1 MAGMS
6 IATAAAPAPLHV
18 NLTAA
23 KDLPDSSPLLAD
35 PARLRERY
43 AADGCLLLR
52 GLLPSAPLLA
62 ARTAILQLARAAG
75 WLDPDSS
82 DDEAKAASGPPPDHM
97 TEYMPVYRRIVRLP
111 EFERTAEIPALVA
124 VTALLFQAPVH
135 IHRRRIGRIIFP
147 RAERDTTQPH
157 QDFYYIRGTPETVTA
172 WIPTGDVP
180 RSLGGLAVVPGS
192 HRQGFID
199 HIPTTGAGGAGIPPA
214 RVAGTW
220 SGVDYR
226 LGDVLLMHSLCI
238 HGGLPNRST
247 DRLRISFDHRFQP
260 QGTDIAPGSLKR
272 HDYGPDAIEDDTP

>member
-1 MAGMS
+1 MAAMS
-6 IATAAAPAPLHV
+6 TALKAAVVPLHE

-23 KDLPDSSPLLAD
+23 QDLPDSSPLLAD
-35 PARLRERY
+35 PVRLRERY
-43 AADGCLLLR
+43 MADGCLLLR
-52 GLLPSAPLLA
+52 GLLPSEPLLA
-62 ARTAILQLARAAG
+62 ARTAILKLARAAG
-75 WLDPDSS
+75 WLDPTST

-124 VTALLFQAPVH
+124 VTTLLFQAPVH
-135 IHRRRIGRIIFP
+135 IHRRRIGRVIFP

-157 QDFYYIRGTPETVTA
+157 QDWHYIRGTPETITA

-180 RSLGGLAVVPGS
+180 RSLGGLAVVPAS
-192 HRQGFID
+192 HRLGKLE
-199 HIPTTGAGGAGIPPA
+199 HIPTTGAGGAGIPPQ

-238 HGGLPNRST
+238 HGGLPNQST

-260 QGTDIAPGSLKR
+260 LGSDIDPGSLKR
-272 HDYGPDAIEDDTP
+272 HDYGAGAIEDDTP